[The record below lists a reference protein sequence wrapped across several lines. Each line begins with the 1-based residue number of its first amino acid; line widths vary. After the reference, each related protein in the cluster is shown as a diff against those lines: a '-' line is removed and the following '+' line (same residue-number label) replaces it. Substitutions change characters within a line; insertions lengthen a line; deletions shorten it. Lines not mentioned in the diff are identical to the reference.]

1 MTGIQTRLRHPQK
14 LVYDVFLITVLIFL
28 QRMAETDERIKLMS
42 SVREEDKSSVY
53 KKLMEHLGK

>member
-1 MTGIQTRLRHPQK
+1 MTGIQTRLSHPQK

-28 QRMAETDERIKLMS
+28 QRMAETDEKIKLMS